1 MKGRLY
7 MLDCKIVG
15 YLKTMKDLNIKPN
28 FNEMAREFG
37 VDRHTLSKYWNDGE
51 RKPIKRDKK
60 NYLANYLDE
69 IKEKALEVNCSKD
82 GII

>member
-1 MKGRLY
+1 MKVRLY

-37 VDRHTLSKYWNDGE
+37 VD
-51 RKPIKRDKK
+51 
-60 NYLANYLDE
+60 
-69 IKEKALEVNCSKD
+69 
-82 GII
+82 